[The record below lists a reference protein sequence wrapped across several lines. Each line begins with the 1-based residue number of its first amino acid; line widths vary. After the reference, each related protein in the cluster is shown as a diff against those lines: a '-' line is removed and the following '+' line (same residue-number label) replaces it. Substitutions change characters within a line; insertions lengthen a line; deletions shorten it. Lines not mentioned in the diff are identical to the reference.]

1 MRNKVIQRSLQV
13 LSALLF
19 VALLTPKTF
28 AQDGAALF
36 SGNCTSCHAIG
47 KEVVGPDL
55 KDLSKRRQI
64 DWITKWVKNST
75 AVVASGDAYGSAL
88 FAKYNKLVMPAQN
101 LKDDEI
107 KAIVAY
113 IDAESAKAPK
123 VVAKAPV
130 AGGDGEEKGGDDN
143 FGMILLLC
151 GVVLLIIVM
160 VLGKVVK
167 GLNKVVRQKE
177 GLPAPIER
185 KPLAALWFWMRN
197 NKKLVAMILIVC
209 GGWSTVKG
217 WDTLWNL
224 GVATGYQPVQPIAFS
239 HKVHAGDNAINCQY
253 CHSGVEKGK
262 TAGIPSANVC
272 MNCHLSIKESEI
284 PLKGTTATEEIA
296 KIYKALDFNPSTKQY
311 GNNPKPI
318 EWVRVHNL
326 QDFAYFNHSQH
337 VKVGKQQCQTCHG
350 PVQELDAAKQFSPL
364 TMKWC
369 IDCHL
374 NTPVQVEGNHYYD
387 KIKDYMNLTHPGDT
401 IKVTN
406 IGGTEC
412 ARCHY

>member
-1 MRNKVIQRSLQV
+1 MRNKFIRHSLQI
-13 LSALLF
+13 LTALVF
-19 VALLTPKTF
+19 VAMFAPKTF

-36 SGNCTSCHAIG
+36 NGNCTSCHAVG

-55 KDLSKRRQI
+55 KDLTKRRQI
-64 DWITKWVKNST
+64 DWITKWVKNSS
-75 AVVASGDAYGSAL
+75 AVIASGDPYATAL

-123 VVAKAPV
+123 VVAKAAPTG
-130 AGGDGEEKGGDDN
+130 GGDEGKAEGDH
-143 FGMILLLC
+143 FGLILLLC
-151 GVVLLIIVM
+151 GIVLFIIVM

-177 GLPAPIER
+177 GLPAAIER
-185 KPLAALWFWMRN
+185 KPLPALWFWMRN
-197 NKKLVAMILIVC
+197 NKKLVAVILIFFTIL
-209 GGWSTVKG
+209 GSVKG
-217 WDTLWNL
+217 WETLWNL
-224 GVATGYQPVQPIAFS
+224 GVSTGYQPVQPIAFS
-239 HKVHAGDNAINCQY
+239 HKIHAGDNQINCVY
-253 CHSGVEKGK
+253 CHSGVEKSK

-272 MNCHLSIKESEI
+272 MNCHKAIKESDI

-296 KIYKALDFNPSTKQY
+296 KIYKALDYNPSTQQY
-311 GNNPKPI
+311 GSNPKPI

-337 VKVGKQQCQTCHG
+337 IKVGKQQCQTCHG
-350 PVQELDAAKQFSPL
+350 PVQEMDAAKQFSPL

-387 KIKDYMNLTHPGDT
+387 KIKDYMTLNHPGDT